1 MSQFSRPKNPI
12 TFDNK
17 WPFYILHLLQPFV
30 VIVEGNRILF
40 DFEFVTQTRY
50 YNYYFIILIALYMP
64 NLYFTRCGNDG
75 TFNTLCITL
84 LLSVIAWLSVEGVDF
99 TVTLHRQLWG
109 AFYIQLV
116 FLESVVVLLKEK

>member
-1 MSQFSRPKNPI
+1 MSQFSRLKNPT

-30 VIVEGNRILF
+30 VVVEGNRILF
-40 DFEFVTQTRY
+40 DSEFVTQTQY
-50 YNYYFIILIALYMP
+50 YHYYFIALLALYMP
-64 NLYFTRCGNDG
+64 NLYFTRRWDDG
-75 TFNTLCITL
+75 TFSTLCITL

-99 TVTLHRQLWG
+99 TITLHRQLWG